1 MNSRSTA
8 RGLLLT
14 RPTLSMIS
22 VGIKL
27 EHLVVKFAV
36 EKSKQVGQNPPLV
49 FQHPDLYCKPIVSNV
64 KMALWRLP
72 NYSLCRQTQT
82 NCLKRN

>member
-36 EKSKQVGQNPPLV
+36 EKSKQVGQNPTFGISTSGFVL
-49 FQHPDLYCKPIVSNV
+49 
-64 KMALWRLP
+64 
-72 NYSLCRQTQT
+72 QTD
-82 NCLKRN
+82 C

>member
-27 EHLVVKFAV
+27 EHLVAKFVVVKFAV
-36 EKSKQVGQNPPLV
+36 EKSKQVGQNPTFGISTSGFVL
-49 FQHPDLYCKPIVSNV
+49 
-64 KMALWRLP
+64 
-72 NYSLCRQTQT
+72 QTD
-82 NCLKRN
+82 C